1 VQAYRANTR
10 SRSVLH
16 HRCWCTIVA
25 RMYDWIL
32 AQSGLHLY
40 IGLFLMLMGGAI
52 GLPIPEDL
60 PLIAGGILIQLGKT
74 TPETVFIVCYSGIII
89 GDVLIYSFGRWLG
102 PSVFRRKPFQTPRAR
117 YRIKRIRLGMER
129 RSVLMIFVA
138 RHLFYLRT
146 LTFLS
151 CGALRMRFSTFL
163 AADAIAALV
172 SAPLMLALGYFA
184 SEHFDTAVGWLH
196 QAKIY
201 SVFIGIGIAI
211 GAYILYRRSRA
222 LEPAE
227 EEETSEESIV
237 AKPRHR
243 I

>member
-1 VQAYRANTR
+1 
-10 SRSVLH
+10 
-16 HRCWCTIVA
+16 
-25 RMYDWIL
+25 MYDWII

-60 PLIAGGILIQLGKT
+60 PLIVGGILIQLGKT
-74 TPETVFIVCYSGIII
+74 SPEIVFIVCYTGIVL
-89 GDVLIYSFGRWLG
+89 GDVLIYSIGRWLG
-102 PSVFRRKPFQTPRAR
+102 PSVFKRKPFQTPRAR
-117 YRIKRIRLGMER
+117 YRLKRIRLSMER
-129 RSVLMIFVA
+129 SSIPMIFIA

-163 AADAIAALV
+163 GADAVAALV

-184 SEHFDTAVGWLH
+184 SEHFDTVRGWLH

-201 SVFIGIGIAI
+201 SVIGGIIAAI
-211 GAYILYRRSRA
+211 IAYGIYRRRRA
-222 LEPAE
+222 AEDAEINAEASVEPVSTEAPE
-227 EEETSEESIV
+227 
-237 AKPRHR
+237 AK
-243 I
+243 

>member
-1 VQAYRANTR
+1 
-10 SRSVLH
+10 
-16 HRCWCTIVA
+16 
-25 RMYDWIL
+25 MYDWIL
-32 AQSGLHLY
+32 AQSGMHLY

-74 TPETVFIVCYSGIII
+74 TPETVFLVCYSGILI
-89 GDVLIYSFGRWLG
+89 GDIMIYSFGRWLG

-117 YRIKRIRLGMER
+117 YRLKRIRLGMER

-151 CGALRMRFSTFL
+151 CGALKMRFSTFL
-163 AADAIAALV
+163 MADAIAALV

-184 SEHFDTAVGWLH
+184 SEHFDTVIAWMH

-201 SVFIGIGIAI
+201 SVFVGIALAI
-211 GAYILYRRSRA
+211 GAFVLYRRHRRSTI
-222 LEPAE
+222 AE
-227 EEETSEESIV
+227 TDGESV
-237 AKPRHR
+237 APHPPVT
-243 I
+243 

>member
-1 VQAYRANTR
+1 
-10 SRSVLH
+10 
-16 HRCWCTIVA
+16 
-25 RMYDWIL
+25 MYDWIL

-74 TPETVFIVCYSGIII
+74 NPETVFIVCYSGIVL
-89 GDVLIYSFGRWLG
+89 GDIMIFSFGRWLG

-117 YRIKRIRLGMER
+117 YRIKRIRLSMER

-151 CGALRMRFSTFL
+151 CGALKMRFSTFL
-163 AADAIAALV
+163 VADAIAALV

-184 SEHFDTAVGWLH
+184 SEHYETVVGWLH

-201 SVFIGIGIAI
+201 SIFIGIGIAVA
-211 GAYILYRRSRA
+211 AYILYRRGRDMSPDEGEDLA
-222 LEPAE
+222 N
-227 EEETSEESIV
+227 
-237 AKPRHR
+237 
-243 I
+243 